1 MKYLKY
7 ILATLVIILAVTD
20 YFLASVDLT
29 AIYLLLASG
38 LILLLGVE
46 ELQKNRKAL
55 GYPLI
60 VIGVFNF
67 IVLLVNL
74 ILI

>member
-7 ILATLVIILAVTD
+7 ILAVLVIILAVTD
-20 YFLASVDLT
+20 YLLKSIDLT

-38 LILLLGVE
+38 LILILGYE

-60 VIGVFNF
+60 IIGVFNF
-67 IVLLVNL
+67 IVLVIYLL
-74 ILI
+74 LS